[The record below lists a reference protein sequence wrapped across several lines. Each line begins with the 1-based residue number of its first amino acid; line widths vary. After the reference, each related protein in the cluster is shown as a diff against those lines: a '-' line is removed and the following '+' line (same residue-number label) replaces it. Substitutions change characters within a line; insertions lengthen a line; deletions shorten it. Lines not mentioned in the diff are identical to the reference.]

1 MFWFLFW
8 VSVCGLSLGALL
20 LLFAAGVRK
29 FSRSR
34 VVIRRF
40 TNTAYEEQKCPHC
53 TVGAQYLHP
62 EHGWGPIPDSLKMVK
77 NGDHYLGPRQAN
89 IRSCNTCAGTGVVST
104 RKYKR
109 IIDGEVVEDQGLRE
123 VTW

>member
-1 MFWFLFW
+1 MFWFW
-8 VSVCGLSLGALL
+8 TSITVTALIWGFFF
-20 LLFAAGVRK
+20 FAKLMRK
-29 FSRSR
+29 SARSR
-34 VVIRRF
+34 MVIRRF

-62 EHGWGPIPDSLKMVK
+62 EYGWGPIPDSLKMVVD
-77 NGDHYLGPRQAN
+77 GRHYLGPRQAN

-104 RKYKR
+104 RKYKQ
-109 IIDGEVVEDQGLRE
+109 ILANGEVAEDHGLRE